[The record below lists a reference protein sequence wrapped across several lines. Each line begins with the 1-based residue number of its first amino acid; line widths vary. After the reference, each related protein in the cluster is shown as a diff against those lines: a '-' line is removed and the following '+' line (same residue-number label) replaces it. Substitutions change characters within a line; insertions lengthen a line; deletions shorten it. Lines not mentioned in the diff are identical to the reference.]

1 MSELNSIFS
10 DLKVN
15 YVPQLQWVDVEEWLY
30 GEEAEENEMRQRA
43 HKFWA
48 LAMCKQDLCRQ
59 ETQLQ
64 LLRDLAGV
72 IRSMR
77 NESQTSYNNTH
88 DNWANIIGVS
98 PANAYLAYI
107 YSLVSMGIAP
117 EHVQQAAPKEL
128 NEHLNLQLAL
138 NAVSTYLLTLTIP
151 GAKSYGVFDED
162 VIEHV
167 LKIFKLLEQNASR
180 SVRANTIWMF
190 FLTICDDLKLVFRY
204 VHFKEHLKPRD
215 KIIRCLMEI
224 LYMNFKNGYQNSCA
238 PALHTKCYELFGEIA
253 NEHNGDV
260 YETLQLIMR
269 QTFPMHIFID
279 SPQSISVGRRG
290 GAMQSGEHISDW
302 FIQLIEKYPEILTR
316 ILHFYI
322 ECVVSNPIKAW
333 KSNDEKV
340 AIGYAA
346 KYDRVL
352 FAKCNKSCAEY
363 VLEAVKADDAVGI
376 QTRALD
382 LIERILLQQSEVQ
395 WSIFRHD
402 VSKVPREVPLIT
414 EVIRCLNDRT
424 FTVRKK
430 ACQVLVLALKQGSP
444 MTTKILDESIRF
456 VQFEDADVETLTEP
470 SAEQHELRFE
480 KPGIIQ
486 YAFSFEGH
494 EELEVE
500 VKNIPQMVYQ
510 RFLAA
515 DNGLARTSGIA
526 LLERLVL
533 INPLIIYNTNFV
545 KEVSL
550 LAVDRLSSV
559 RKSALEMVE
568 TLLEAF
574 SNCFALICVY
584 CRIWACLMSDED
596 VALQKLAVQV
606 RDRAVICIELDTCLA
621 ILVIIL
627 YFFQSFDR
635 IVLKNIQPLEYSNK
649 AKHFMPWR
657 IISTLLATQP
667 RAYLQERF
675 AILLERETFV
685 TPKLVNVVIS
695 HLSTSMATDAWGLL
709 LLLSS
714 RITNNMDALIGI
726 FNGLSSYNMQS
737 NQSLALQLIICC
749 LGNFSKAA
757 LNQLFQ
763 RLLTALSLGNIWLSL
778 ISTAVNLLNQ
788 IHHLSVSQAPSLD
801 AEAPDWQ
808 LKLLEDLTNG
818 IQTSAENFQDEH
830 VRLQCLL
837 GAYTE
842 IIVMLPMDPDNR
854 IVDFVFKYLQEC
866 TKLSESQFDTEN
878 ERMTNW
884 MIVIAGR
891 LSLRDSRLANRASKL
906 YRIILTKNDRPQIIN
921 TTLVV
926 LNDLG
931 KKHPSILE
939 SNFQC
944 ILSKLHSKFA
954 MTRVRTFRCVKD
966 IILSGNIK
974 LKGSILISM
983 LASLVDE
990 SAEVAREADAFFIR
1004 YRRLYQKQL
1013 FDHCLK
1019 ECPFD
1024 LNGLASSRGVIMDTN
1039 YRSPLMGSEML
1050 KNRRLL
1056 YNHIISSVEEN
1067 TLLLYFGQLKLLAE
1081 KTKDQ
1086 TFVNTPGAMAVVQ
1099 DMLFIMRR
1107 ICFLTKSKGKE
1118 KSTRGEGDNEAGEDE
1133 PVEIAPPPNPEPSTS
1148 TSKGTGRGRPKRTD
1162 SSEEPLKQLERC
1174 LRYVEE
1180 THRNLKSVMNND
1192 LKHSFDNFCRALA
1205 MRFPNYI
1212 DFAQPAH
1219 FWQKYR
1225 SGKGPKEGKKKRRR
1239 LTDSDEDEDEEETAE
1254 EGDSDNEMPLERHK
1268 STPATGTRL
1277 RQRTTSC
1284 DMLVTELIFQPP
1296 DW

>member
-1 MSELNSIFS
+1 MELNRVFG
-10 DLKVN
+10 DLRVYYEPN
-15 YVPQLQWVDVEEWLY
+15 LQWVDVEEWLY
-30 GEEAEENEMRQRA
+30 GEEGEEGVLQQRA
-43 HKFWA
+43 EKFWA
-48 LAMCKQDLCRQ
+48 LPMCLQDIGHQ

-64 LLRDLAGV
+64 LLRDLSSV

-77 NESQTSYNNTH
+77 DDNQGCYSNTH

-98 PANAYLAYI
+98 PANAYLSYI
-107 YSLVSMGIAP
+107 YSLTSLVIPP
-117 EHVQQAAPKEL
+117 EHVQQAAPQGL
-128 NEHLNLQLAL
+128 NENLNLQLSL
-138 NAVSTYLLTLTIP
+138 NAASTYLLTLTIP
-151 GAKSYGVFDED
+151 GAKSYGIFDED
-162 VIEHV
+162 VIEQV
-167 LKIFKLLEQNASR
+167 LKIFRLLELNSNK

-190 FLTICDDLKLVFRY
+190 FLTICDDLKIVFRY

-215 KIIRCLMEI
+215 RIIRCLMEV
-224 LYMNFKNGYQNSCA
+224 LYMNFKVGYQNSCA
-238 PALHTKCYELFGEIA
+238 PALHAKCFELFGEIA

-260 YETLQLIMR
+260 YETLHLIMR
-269 QTFPMHIFID
+269 QTFPMHVYTD
-279 SPQSISVGRRG
+279 SPHSVGAGRRG

-302 FIQLIEKYPEILTR
+302 FIQLIDKYPDILIR

-346 KYDRVL
+346 KYDRIL
-352 FAKCNKSCAEY
+352 FSKCNKSCADF

-382 LIERILLQQSEVQ
+382 LIEKILMQQSEVE
-395 WSIFRHD
+395 WSIFRYD
-402 VSKVPREVPLIT
+402 VSKVPREVPLLR
-414 EVIRCLNDRT
+414 EVMRCLNDRT
-424 FTVRKK
+424 FTVRRK
-430 ACQVLVLALKQGSP
+430 ACQVLILALKQGSP
-444 MTTKILDESIRF
+444 MTTKIMDESIRF
-456 VQFEDADVETLTEP
+456 VQFEDADVEALAEP
-470 SAEQHELRFE
+470 SVEQNELRFE
-480 KPGIIQ
+480 KPGIVQ

-494 EELEVE
+494 EELEEE
-500 VKNIPQMVYQ
+500 VKKVPQTVYQ

-515 DNGLARTSGIA
+515 DNGLARTAGLA

-533 INPLIIYNTNFV
+533 VNPLIIYNTNFV
-545 KEVSL
+545 RETSL
-550 LAVDRLSSV
+550 LAVDRLASV
-559 RKSALEMVE
+559 RRSALDTME
-568 TLLEAF
+568 TLLEAY

-596 VALQKLAVQV
+596 AALQKLA
-606 RDRAVICIELDTCLA
+606 IM
-621 ILVIIL
+621 
-627 YFFQSFDR
+627 SFDR
-635 IVLKNIQPLEYSNK
+635 MVLRNIQPLEYSNE

-657 IISTLLATQP
+657 IISTLLMTQP

-675 AILLERETFV
+675 AVLLERESIV
-685 TPKLVNVVIS
+685 TPRLVNIIIS

-726 FNGLSSYNMQS
+726 FNGLSSYNMKS
-737 NQSLALQLIICC
+737 NQFLALQLIIGC
-749 LGNFSKAA
+749 LKNFSKPA

-763 RLLTALSLGNIWLSL
+763 RLLNALRTGSIWLGI
-778 ISTAVNLLNQ
+778 ISSAVNLLNQ
-788 IHHLSVSQAPSLD
+788 IHHLSASRAPAMDSD
-801 AEAPDWQ
+801 APDWQ
-808 LKLLEDLTNG
+808 LSLLEDLTDG
-818 IQTSAENFQDEH
+818 ILASAQNFQDEH
-830 VRLQCLL
+830 SRLQCLL

-842 IIVMLPMDPDNR
+842 IIVMLPQEVDNR
-854 IVDFVFKYLQEC
+854 IVGIVFKYLQEC
-866 TKLSESQFDTEN
+866 TKLSESQFDSDN

-891 LSLRDSRLANRASKL
+891 LCLRENHLANSVSKL
-906 YRIILTKNDRPQIIN
+906 YRTILSKNDRPQIIN
-921 TTLVV
+921 TTLIA

-939 SNFQC
+939 SNFQV

-966 IILSGNIK
+966 VILSGNIK
-974 LKGSILISM
+974 LKGPILISM
-983 LASLVDE
+983 LAGLVDE

-1004 YRRLYQKQL
+1004 YKRLYNKML

-1024 LNGLASSRGVIMDTN
+1024 LNGQASLRGVRTDSN
-1039 YRSPLMGSEML
+1039 YKSPLKGSAMA

-1056 YNHIISSVEEN
+1056 YNHIMASVEEN

-1081 KTKDQ
+1081 KTRDSA
-1086 TFVNTPGAMAVVQ
+1086 FIGNPDALIVVQ

-1107 ICFLTKSKGKE
+1107 ICFRTKGKGKE
-1118 KSTRGEGDNEAGEDE
+1118 MSSRGEGDNNDDGEEETLEA
-1133 PVEIAPPPNPEPSTS
+1133 PAPPPKPAAGEAPAR
-1148 TSKGTGRGRPKRTD
+1148 GRGRKAD
-1162 SSEEPLKQLERC
+1162 NSEEPLKQLERC

-1180 THRNLKSVMNND
+1180 THRNLKSVMSPE
-1192 LKHSFDNFCRALA
+1192 LKHTFENFCHALA

-1212 DFAQPAH
+1212 EFAQPAE

-1225 SGKGPKEGKKKRRR
+1225 SSKTPKGGRKKRRR
-1239 LTDSDEDEDEEETAE
+1239 MDDDAEDESEDDQQSES
-1254 EGDSDNEMPLERHK
+1254 DSDNEMPLERHK
-1268 STPATGTRL
+1268 STPVASRL
-1277 RQRTTSC
+1277 SQRKTSC

>member
-30 GEEAEENEMRQRA
+30 GEEADEHEMQQRA
-43 HKFWA
+43 HKFWG
-48 LAMCKQDLCRQ
+48 LAMCEQDLCKQ
-59 ETQLQ
+59 EAQLQ

-77 NESQTSYNNTH
+77 NDSQTSYSNTH

-117 EHVQQAAPKEL
+117 EHVQQAAPEDL

-162 VIEHV
+162 VIEQV
-167 LKIFKLLEQNASR
+167 LKIFKLLELNAGR
-180 SVRANTIWMF
+180 SVRANTIWVF

-224 LYMNFKNGYQNSCA
+224 LYMNFKHGYQNSCA
-238 PALHTKCYELFGEIA
+238 PALHTKCFELFGEIA

-260 YETLQLIMR
+260 YETLHLIMR
-269 QTFPMHIFID
+269 QTFPMHIFTD
-279 SPQSISVGRRG
+279 SPQSIGAGRRG
-290 GAMQSGEHISDW
+290 GAIQSGEHISDW

-322 ECVVSNPIKAW
+322 ECVVSNPIKAVRSTRIQSIHTYLQTLLQW
-333 KSNDEKV
+333 KGNDEKV

-352 FAKCNKSCAEY
+352 FAKCNKSCADY

-402 VSKVPREVPLIT
+402 VSKVPREVPLLT
-414 EVIRCLNDRT
+414 ELIRCLNDRT

-456 VQFEDADVETLTEP
+456 VQFEDADVEALTEP

-480 KPGIIQ
+480 KPGVVQ

-500 VKNIPQMVYQ
+500 VKNIPQLVYQ
-510 RFLAA
+510 RFLSA
-515 DNGLARTSGIA
+515 DNGLARTAGIA

-559 RKSALEMVE
+559 RKSALDMVE

-596 VALQKLAVQV
+596 VALQKLAVQ
-606 RDRAVICIELDTCLA
+606 
-621 ILVIIL
+621 
-627 YFFQSFDR
+627 SFDR

-657 IISTLLATQP
+657 IISTLLVTQP

-675 AILLERETFV
+675 AVLLERETFV
-685 TPKLVNVVIS
+685 TPKLVNVIIS

-763 RLLTALSLGNIWLSL
+763 RLLTALSTGDIWLSL

-808 LKLLEDLTNG
+808 LKLLEDLTDG
-818 IQTSAENFQDEH
+818 IQESAENFQDEH

-921 TTLVV
+921 TTLVI

-1013 FDHCLK
+1013 FEHCLK

-1024 LNGLASSRGVIMDTN
+1024 LNGLASARGVIMDTN
-1039 YRSPLMGSEML
+1039 YRSPLMGDEML

-1056 YNHIISSVEEN
+1056 YNHIMSSVEEN
-1067 TLLLYFGQLKLLAE
+1067 TLLFYFGQLKLLAE

-1107 ICFLTKSKGKE
+1107 ICFLTKGKGKE
-1118 KSTRGEGDNEAGEDE
+1118 KSTRGEGEQVDEAGGDE
-1133 PVEIAPPPNPEPSTS
+1133 PAEILPPPNPEPSTS
-1148 TSKGTGRGRPKRTD
+1148 TSKGFGRGRPKRTD
-1162 SSEEPLKQLERC
+1162 LSEEPLKQLERC

-1180 THRNLKSVMNND
+1180 THRNLKSIMNTE

-1205 MRFPNYI
+1205 MRFPHYV

-1225 SGKGPKEGKKKRRR
+1225 SGKGPKDGKKKRRR
-1239 LTDSDEDEDEEETAE
+1239 LTDSDDDEDEEETAE
-1254 EGDSDNEMPLERHK
+1254 EDDSDNEMPLERHK
-1268 STPATGTRL
+1268 STPAAGTRL